1 MNESKTVLTIFENFF
16 QANIWV
22 SGAKWLAVAGIS
34 FNCNLYSRNFYL
46 VDRIEYISQELFNLN

>member
-34 FNCNLYSRNFYL
+34 FNCNLYRQ
-46 VDRIEYISQELFNLN
+46 IS